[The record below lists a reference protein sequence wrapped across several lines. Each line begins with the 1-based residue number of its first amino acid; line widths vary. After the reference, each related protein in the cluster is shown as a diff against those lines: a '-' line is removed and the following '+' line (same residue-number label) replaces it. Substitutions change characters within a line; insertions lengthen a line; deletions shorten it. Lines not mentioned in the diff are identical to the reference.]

1 MTATFK
7 SVAARVVL
15 LAAGV
20 GVGMLL
26 FLLSCL
32 ILGFA
37 GMPPG
42 YAVYNGY
49 FLALLLWIIA
59 AVPIYRH
66 GVRSGANTR
75 WNLGALMA
83 GVLVFPL
90 MGAIAMLVQESQFLV
105 FLPR

>member
-1 MTATFK
+1 MLTILFDG
-7 SVAARVVL
+7 VAY
-15 LAAGV
+15 
-20 GVGMLL
+20 GMLL

-42 YAVYNGY
+42 FAVYNGY

>member
-1 MTATFK
+1 MTLN
-7 SVAARVVL
+7 SVAIRGVL
-15 LAAGV
+15 LTVGL

-26 FLLSCL
+26 FLASSL

-42 YAVYNGY
+42 YAIYNGY
-49 FLALLLWIIA
+49 FLAVVLWIIA

-75 WNLGALMA
+75 WNLAALVA
-83 GVLVFPL
+83 GILVFPL
-90 MGAIAMLVQESQFLV
+90 MGAIAMLVQEPEYLV
-105 FLPR
+105 FLSH